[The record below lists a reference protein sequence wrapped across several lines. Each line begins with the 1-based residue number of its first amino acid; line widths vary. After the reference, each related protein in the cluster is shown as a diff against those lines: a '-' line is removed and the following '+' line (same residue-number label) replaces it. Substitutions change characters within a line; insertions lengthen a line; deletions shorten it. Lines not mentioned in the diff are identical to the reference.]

1 MIDDKKLQAIP
12 EMPEAPQTAEAT
24 PTPEPAAEPKK
35 GRGRPRKDGKPK
47 GAPYTRNRKKKKP
60 EPSGEATETPPLE
73 ETPGADSDL
82 LKDLDSFVQQPSETP
97 TPEAPAEAPAMPDPT
112 PEVAPASEYISG
124 YVLLMICD
132 FIFPFGIS
140 VFFTRVLKRK
150 IDADKLQLTGKE
162 FSKLEPLAD
171 AAARQISV
179 QISPLSA
186 FALALASVYGGKAL
200 AMAQPAGK

>member
-1 MIDDKKLQAIP
+1 MTTDKNTTP
-12 EMPEAPQTAEAT
+12 ENVTPEAPPIVEAT
-24 PTPEPAAEPKK
+24 QTPEPAESKK

-47 GAPYTRNRKKKKP
+47 GAPYTRSRKKKKP
-60 EPSGEATETPPLE
+60 EPSGEAPETPPSE

-82 LKDLDSFVQQPSETP
+82 LKDLDSFVQQPTTP
-97 TPEAPAEAPAMPDPT
+97 TEEATTEAPVLPDPT

-132 FIFPFGIS
+132 FVFPFGIS

-179 QISPLSA
+179 QVSPLSA

-200 AMAQPAGK
+200 AMAEPAGK